1 MAYLTKR
8 NSNSYDDDCSNEVSQ
23 SQNQSIYLA
32 SESETNS
39 PSDQFSS
46 SQPPPESVSSSNQIK
61 ARASLPSKT
70 KNFSEP
76 TTNQTPYYIPIAPLP
91 IFRGGS
97 NECPVTHLTR
107 FAKICR
113 ANFSC
118 PTVDVMVRIFPVTLE
133 NEAALWYDLNI
144 DPYPSLSWEEIRS
157 LFFQAYDQ
165 IDQLRS
171 ELTMIKQS
179 RDETVRAY
187 FLRLQWILKRWPDHG
202 LQDNVLK
209 GVFIDGLR
217 KEFKDWTVAEK
228 PSSLNDALRLAFGFE
243 KVKSVRAATAAK
255 EKAVECGFC
264 GGGHEE
270 KGCEV
275 RERMRKLWVKSK
287 EEGLVRMVS
296 VVGKREEEG
305 VEREEEGEL
314 VDLKKKGQC
323 QCWKHKCWKKKLERS
338 KSLVVTGNFNANKK
352 F

>member
-1 MAYLTKR
+1 M
-8 NSNSYDDDCSNEVSQ
+8 
-23 SQNQSIYLA
+23 
-32 SESETNS
+32 
-39 PSDQFSS
+39 
-46 SQPPPESVSSSNQIK
+46 
-61 ARASLPSKT
+61 
-70 KNFSEP
+70 
-76 TTNQTPYYIPIAPLP
+76 
-91 IFRGGS
+91 
-97 NECPVTHLTR
+97 
-107 FAKICR
+107 
-113 ANFSC
+113 
-118 PTVDVMVRIFPVTLE
+118 TLE

-165 IDQLRS
+165 IDQLQLK
-171 ELTMIKQS
+171 LTMIKQG

-217 KEFKDWTVAEK
+217 KEFKDWIVAEK
-228 PSSLNDALRLAFGFE
+228 PSSLNDALRLSFGFE
-243 KVKSVRAATAAK
+243 KAKSVRAATMAK

-270 KGCEV
+270 KGCEL

-305 VEREEEGEL
+305 LEREEEGEL

-323 QCWKHKCWKKKLERS
+323 QCWKHQCWKKKLERS
-338 KSLVVTGNFNANKK
+338 KSLVTGNFNANKK